1 MAYFVLPGGYAFF
14 ETSLVGALPDTR
26 APQNALLDSPV
37 MDTTGAEGKCVSFR

>member
-1 MAYFVLPGGYAFF
+1 MAYFVLTGGYAFF

-26 APQNALLDSPV
+26 AAQNSLLDSPV